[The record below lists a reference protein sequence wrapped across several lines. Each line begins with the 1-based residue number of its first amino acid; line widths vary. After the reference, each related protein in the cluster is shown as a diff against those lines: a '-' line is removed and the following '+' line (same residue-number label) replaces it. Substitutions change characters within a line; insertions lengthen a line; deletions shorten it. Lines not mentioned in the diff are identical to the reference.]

1 MTAGGFERLP
11 TSGAVL
17 HEGERVMLA
26 LRPHPITILLR
37 SWFAVAILILYA
49 AVLAPMVRQAS
60 GATVSF
66 SLLWAAILVAAI
78 RVGVEVVRW
87 YGRRYILTD
96 RRVISND
103 GVFQRWRAEVPL
115 ARVQSIAQ
123 HRTLVERVL
132 GLGTVGVSSASALA
146 LEAMWISIARPDA
159 AMQAIRDAS
168 EQRKGEAPKPS
179 DPVAPTRDQ
188 PGQPAPV
195 LSHPP
200 RPLVIGLV
208 GGIGAGKS
216 AVAKRLQTLGAVV
229 SDSDAR
235 AKEMLDRPDVRATLR
250 EWWGD
255 RVLDGSGAIDR
266 KALAAIVF
274 ADPEQR
280 KRLEALIHPLLRE
293 GREALKRD
301 AAADGT
307 PIVVIDAP
315 LLLEAGLESEC
326 DEVWFVDAPRGVRL
340 ARVRASRNWDE
351 SELDRREAAQMPLEE
366 KRSRADRVIANDA
379 DEPTLASRVEAA
391 ARAALAASAKQT
403 NTSPSSSPGPSTA
416 ASSGPAAAPRPDA
429 ARSGDA
435 ASDTTPSPPT
445 SSGLA

>member
-11 TSGAVL
+11 APGAAP
-17 HEGERVMLA
+17 HEGERVLLA
-26 LRPHPITILLR
+26 LRPHPVTILLR
-37 SWFAVAILILYA
+37 SWFAVAILILYL
-49 AVLAPMVRQAS
+49 AVLAPMVRRAS

-66 SLLWAAILVAAI
+66 SLLWAAILVAVV

-123 HRTLVERVL
+123 HRTLVERLL

-146 LEAMWISIARPDA
+146 LESVWISIAKPDA
-159 AMQAIRDAS
+159 AMRAIRAAS
-168 EQRKGEAPKPS
+168 DQRKGEAT
-179 DPVAPTRDQ
+179 DPHSPPAFPQRTRPEEAPTPD
-188 PGQPAPV
+188 
-195 LSHPP
+195 HPP

-216 AVAKRLQTLGAVV
+216 QVARHLLVYGAVI

-235 AKEMLDRPDVRATLR
+235 AKEMLDRPDVRATLQK
-250 EWWGD
+250 WWGD
-255 RVLDGSGAIDR
+255 GVLDDAGRVDR
-266 KALAAIVF
+266 RALAAIVF

-280 KRLEALIHPLLRE
+280 TRLEELIHPLLRE
-293 GREALKRD
+293 GREALKRQ
-301 AAADGT
+301 AAAEGT

-315 LLLEAGLESEC
+315 LLLEAGIDDEC
-326 DEVWFVDAPRGVRL
+326 DEVWFVDAPRDVRL
-340 ARVRASRNWDE
+340 TRVRDSRNWDE
-351 SELDRREAAQMPLEE
+351 GELARREAAQMPLDQ
-366 KRSRADRVIANDA
+366 KLARAHRIIPNDD
-379 DEPTLASRVEAA
+379 DECTLASRVEAA
-391 ARAALAASAKQT
+391 ARAALAAHTSRSSTSRASADAPASVAKR
-403 NTSPSSSPGPSTA
+403 PGDGSA
-416 ASSGPAAAPRPDA
+416 
-429 ARSGDA
+429 
-435 ASDTTPSPPT
+435 PPT